1 MSITVTNN
9 LILRLSERLLAGAG
23 LVLDGVN
30 SPSFVR
36 IGDAE
41 LVVSLPSTNAQGGS
55 WSALRAI
62 FSLSKSGQVSRCR
75 LVEPVFGGELF
86 SLAGESDWRVSMND
100 IHPIIE
106 KDGFVLNQGVLWLAG
121 PFSENLYTFDS
132 AGRLPDRLAEKDGF
146 LGYKDWRIPTLDEFK
161 SLFERLAYPALPS
174 LAKDLRAGIGA
185 GGPGFVLW
193 TSTRFGTKPNGPTLP
208 NHNKCWAFN
217 SATGES
223 IAARADER
231 YRIILVRDDRAAS

>member
-1 MSITVTNN
+1 MNVTVTDN

-23 LVLDGVN
+23 MVLDGIN
-30 SPSFVR
+30 PPSFVR

-41 LVVSLPSTNAQGGS
+41 LVVSLPSTNAQSCS
-55 WSALRAI
+55 WSALRAV
-62 FSLSKSGQVSRCR
+62 FSLSESGHVSRCR

-100 IHPIIE
+100 IQPISE

-146 LGYKDWRIPTLDEFK
+146 LGHKDWRIPTLDEFK
-161 SLFERLAYPALPS
+161 SLFERLSYPALPS
-174 LAKDLRAGIGA
+174 LAKDLRFGIGV

-193 TSTRFGTKPNGPTLP
+193 TSTRLGPKPKGPTLP
-208 NHNKCWAFN
+208 SHNKCWAFN
-217 SATGES
+217 GATGES
-223 IAARADER
+223 IATRSDER
-231 YRIILVRDDRAAS
+231 HRIILVRDDLDAS